1 MDLQKPLERVLNDAD
16 PKAGVGPRGLHVH
29 YLQVLAKGNFSDSDA
44 QNAFDL
50 LASLGKLYLTLGM
63 PAWVR
68 ICLGGG
74 LLTALNKVA
83 PKEGAKLDAR
93 PVRAEDADTGSWC
106 KALARTT
113 APSVRDTTGPQQLG
127 VSVSGG
133 VELYGIGFKVRFE
146 EAIRNGVKK
155 GLIKTDVQNAHNS
168 FPKDGAQK
176 KTIEAAYADPRLI
189 PLAVA
194 GASILRLATPIYMRD
209 FTSQTKFEFLCN
221 GLMRGG

>member
-1 MDLQKPLERVLNDAD
+1 
-16 PKAGVGPRGLHVH
+16 
-29 YLQVLAKGNFSDSDA
+29 
-44 QNAFDL
+44 
-50 LASLGKLYLTLGM
+50 M

-127 VSVSGG
+127 VGVSGG

-155 GLIKTDVQNAHNS
+155 GLDKTDVQNAHNS
-168 FPKDGAQK
+168 FR
-176 KTIEAAYADPRLI
+176 KTALRSR
-189 PLAVA
+189 PLRPPM
-194 GASILRLATPIYMRD
+194 LTLA
-209 FTSQTKFEFLCN
+209 
-221 GLMRGG
+221 